1 MSDNLLDSLSNPGV
15 KNIPA
20 GIPLPGTDI
29 DKGVALDEIRSLLVG
44 IQVEAPQVLTGRARF
59 QQQALKCPISASILT

>member
-1 MSDNLLDSLSNPGV
+1 
-15 KNIPA
+15 
-20 GIPLPGTDI
+20 LPGTDI